1 MKIRVDMNFRSV
13 ARALALA
20 TVSAG
25 ALIATQA
32 MAQDAPARD
41 EAGTAESSQD
51 QILVVGIRGSVDS
64 ANEKKRN
71 AKQIVDSV
79 VSEDVGKLPDNNV
92 PEALSRVT
100 GVQID
105 RARGQGQSVTIRGMA
120 EIQTTVNGNQTNLGD
135 GRSLN
140 LADVPAELLKSVD
153 VYKTRSADQVEGGI
167 AGTVNI
173 ELRRPLDLRKGL
185 TVAGSVRGSYDDVA
199 EKVSPYASLLL
210 GERFDTGIGE
220 MGFLI
225 NGSWTRTNYQ
235 ETYIE
240 SESPSPMCCKDD
252 AGVPF
257 PNTPLA
263 NLPAQYRNMVVPY
276 RSQYGQETGHVT
288 RPSVNAVFQ
297 WRANDNLDFVLEGGY
312 IGSREKR
319 AVNKLYSL
327 NREGGASTF
336 SNITLMPDN
345 LTVRSMTITNP
356 NGALAGIDAI
366 YNSFHS
372 DLYTSNFETHWTS
385 GRAQINASVQY
396 NQSNEGNYVVEQ
408 ILRPYGLTSVTVDFM
423 SDRYKGGVPSITF
436 NGVDLSNV
444 NNYGVERFQ
453 DLKGGSKNQEF
464 AAQVDLT
471 LRLSDASFLRTF
483 QMGTRFNRRVTS
495 RYYGYR
501 DGFPRV
507 NGTYAPLASFPGGD
521 QASLDG
527 PTIGGVTS
535 EWYRIPGPA
544 LLDNIDAV
552 RSYIQATDPG
562 NATRFASQFPPSDQ
576 GQTFSSRENNFAYY
590 GQLNYALDVGF
601 PIDGL
606 VGVRYVNTWGD
617 SSSFSYRIVRDPV
630 TNVDTLTIQPSSG
643 EGNYTDLLPTATAI
657 LHFTPKAQLR
667 LSYSTNVQR
676 PSFYDMRSF
685 YFVNPQDTSPTV
697 DAGNPNLK
705 AQRERSFDASAEYYF
720 GRGGAITLAAYY
732 KKASNYF
739 YYSREIA
746 PDLGEYGL
754 PGRSGFIA
762 QLRNAGDGT
771 FVGMEGSVQS
781 FFDFLP
787 GIWKN
792 FGVSL
797 NASHIF
803 KARIE
808 YPYPED
814 FPGAFDALNTSKW
827 TANAALFYDTPQFS
841 ARVAYNYRSPYRLF
855 VWTETP
861 SYSWYNDTT
870 SRLDAAVNF
879 TPVKFLTLSL
889 EGTNLLGTDVY
900 RYFGKENLL
909 PLGVRLQ
916 SRTVQASA
924 RFRF

>member
-1 MKIRVDMNFRSV
+1 M
-13 ARALALA
+13 
-20 TVSAG
+20 T
-25 ALIATQA
+25 ATQA
-32 MAQDAPARD
+32 MAQTDAQQTETTETQTD
-41 EAGTAESSQD
+41 ETDTRPSD
-51 QILVVGIRGSVDS
+51 IVVVGIRGSIDS

-71 AKQIVDSV
+71 SKQIVDSV

-105 RARGQGQSVTIRGMA
+105 RARGQGQSITIRGMA

-135 GRSLN
+135 GRSVN
-140 LADVPAELLKSVD
+140 LADIPAELLKAVD

-173 ELRRPLDLRKGL
+173 ELRRPLDLKKGL

-199 EKVSPYASLLL
+199 EKVSPYASLLI
-210 GERFDTGIGE
+210 GDRFDTGIGE
-220 MGFLI
+220 MGFLL
-225 NGSWTRTNYQ
+225 NGSWTKTFYQ

-240 SESPSPMCCKDD
+240 SESPSKMCCGDD

-257 PNTPLA
+257 ANTPLA
-263 NLPAQYRNMVVPY
+263 GLPAQYRNIIVPY
-276 RSQYGQETGHVT
+276 RTQYGQESGQVT
-288 RPSVNAVFQ
+288 RPSLNAVFQ
-297 WRANDNLDFVLEGGY
+297 WKPSDNLDFVLEGGY

-319 AVNKLYSL
+319 AINKLYSL
-327 NREGGASTF
+327 NREGASTY
-336 SNITLMPDN
+336 SDIVLMPDN
-345 LTVRSMTITNP
+345 VTIRSMTITNP
-356 NGALAGIDAI
+356 NGALAGIDNI

-372 DLYTSNFETHWTS
+372 DLYTSNFETHWRS

-396 NQSNEGNYVVEQ
+396 NQSNEGNYFVEQ
-408 ILRPYGLTSVTVDFM
+408 ILRPYGLTSVSVDFM
-423 SDRYKGGVPSITF
+423 SDQYKGGVPSITL
-436 NGVDLSNV
+436 NGVDLNNV
-444 NNYGVERFQ
+444 NNYGVDRFQ
-453 DLKGGSKNQEF
+453 DNKGGSKNKEI
-464 AAQVDLT
+464 AAQMDLT
-471 LRLSDASFLRTF
+471 LRLSDNSFLRTF
-483 QMGTRFNRRVTS
+483 QMGARYNRRVTS

-507 NGTYAPLASFPGGD
+507 NGTYAPLTSFPGGTE
-521 QASLDG
+521 ATLSG
-527 PTIGGVTS
+527 PTIGDVTTQ
-535 EWYRIPGPA
+535 WYSIPGQTA
-544 LLDNIDAV
+544 LDNIDAI
-552 RSYIQATDPG
+552 RAYIQATDPG
-562 NATRFASQFPPSDQ
+562 NAARFASQYPPSDQ
-576 GQTFSSRENNFAYY
+576 GQTFSSHENNFAYY
-590 GQLNYALDVGF
+590 GQLNYALNLGF
-601 PIDGL
+601 PVDGL

-617 SSSFSYRIVRDPV
+617 TTSFSYRIVRDPL
-630 TNVDTLTIQPSSG
+630 TNADTLTVSPSSG
-643 EGNYTDLLPTATAI
+643 EGNYTDVLPTATAI

-685 YFVNPQDTSPTV
+685 YFVNPQDASPNV

-705 AQRERSFDASAEYYF
+705 AQREHAFDASAEYYF

-739 YYSREIA
+739 YYSREVA
-746 PDLGEYGL
+746 PDLAEYGL
-754 PGRSGFIA
+754 PGRSGFIS

-781 FFDFLP
+781 FFDFMP

-861 SYSWYNDTT
+861 SYSWYNDAT
-870 SRLDAAVNF
+870 SRLDAAVNI
-879 TPVKFLTLSL
+879 TPVKFMTLSL
-889 EGTNLLGTDVY
+889 EATNLLGTDVY